1 MSILTNLKTNIA
13 KDISFTSEKMI
24 IYLEDGRDV
33 SIPLEWFP
41 KLRDASLTQLSNWR
55 FIGGGKGIH
64 WEDLDEDLLVKELIS

>member
-41 KLRDASLTQLSNWR
+41 KLRDASLSQLSNWR
-55 FIGGGKGIH
+55 FIGGVKGSTGKI
-64 WEDLDEDLLVKELIS
+64 WTKIFL